1 MFIISITYTKSIP
14 EVDALMTPHRDY
26 LKSYFD
32 SGVFVLAGRKVPRSG
47 GVILANS
54 MDRAKIESIVQEDP
68 FFTGD
73 VASFE
78 ITEFVPSMMAEMFAG
93 LLPAS

>member
-14 EVDALMTPHRDY
+14 EVDALMTPHREY
-26 LKSYFD
+26 LQRYFD

-47 GVILANS
+47 GVILVNN
-54 MDRAKIESIVQEDP
+54 MERAKIESIVAEDP

-78 ITEFVPSMMAEMFAG
+78 ITEFVPSMTAEIFAG
-93 LLPAS
+93 FLSAS